1 MQKKYATGPGF
12 VFQGPVLKVST
23 AFISEGCNLSVRVV
37 LLVKT
42 IADSLV
48 VTLLLFRITA
58 IVQRLQQVWYITL
71 LGDIYTRVSKYLP
84 L

>member
-12 VFQGPVLKVST
+12 LFQGPVLKVST

-48 VTLLLFRITA
+48 TPLLFRITA

-71 LGDIYTRVSKYLP
+71 LGDIYTRASKYLP